1 MKWIY
6 LALAAT
12 LALVLVRPAMGDRAG
27 AQDTSATPARAP
39 LRNAE
44 SFASIKNKN
53 ARSLALIN
61 EAGKVLLHP
70 RCVNCHPAGDS
81 PLQGDTGRVHEPP
94 VQRGADGF
102 GVPGMRCSTCHLDQ
116 NFDPGR
122 VPGVAKWHVAPKE
135 MAWEGKTLGDICRQM
150 KDPARNGGLSMEA
163 LIKHMG
169 EDHLVGWAWDPGA
182 DRQPAPGDQQT
193 FGGLIRAWAESGA
206 ACPR

>member
-1 MKWIY
+1 MKWMY
-6 LALAAT
+6 LALAA
-12 LALVLVRPAMGDRAG
+12 LAASLLVRPALG
-27 AQDTSATPARAP
+27 QRAP
-39 LRNAE
+39 RGDAAAGSTLRAAE
-44 SFASIKNKN
+44 SFSSIRAKN
-53 ARSLALIN
+53 ARSLALFN

-81 PLQGDTGRVHEPP
+81 PLQGENGALHQPP

-102 GVPGMRCSTCHLDQ
+102 GVAGMRCGTCHLDA

-122 VPGVAKWHVAPKE
+122 VPGTRNWHLAPRE
-135 MAWEGKTLGDICRQM
+135 MAWQGKTLGEICRQI

-163 LIKHMG
+163 LVDHMA
-169 EDHLVGWAWDPGA
+169 EDALVGWAWAPGA

-193 FGGLIRAWAESGA
+193 FAGLIRAWVETGA

>member
-12 LALVLVRPAMGDRAG
+12 AALLVVGPAMGGRTIPQGSSGAPAQSTLRA
-27 AQDTSATPARAP
+27 
-39 LRNAE
+39 AE
-44 SFASIKNKN
+44 SFAAIGAKN

-81 PLQGDTGRVHEPP
+81 PLQGEDGRLHEPP

-102 GVPGMRCSTCHLDQ
+102 GVAGMRCSTCHLDA

-122 VPGVAKWHVAPKE
+122 VPGSPKWHVAPRE
-135 MAWEGKTLGDICRQM
+135 MAWQGKTLGEICRQI

-163 LIKHMG
+163 LVKHMA
-169 EDHLVGWAWDPGA
+169 EDTLVGWSWAPGA

-193 FGGLIRAWAESGA
+193 FGGLIRAWADSGA

>member
-12 LALVLVRPAMGDRAG
+12 AALLVVGPAMGDRA
-27 AQDTSATPARAP
+27 TPRGNTAAPSTLRA
-39 LRNAE
+39 AE
-44 SFASIKNKN
+44 SFASIGAKN
-53 ARSLALIN
+53 ARSLALFN

-81 PLQGDTGRVHEPP
+81 PLQGENGRLHEPP

-102 GVPGMRCSTCHLDQ
+102 GVAGMRCSTCHLDA

-122 VPGVAKWHVAPKE
+122 VPGSPKWHVAPRE
-135 MAWEGKTLGDICRQM
+135 MTWEGKTLGEICRQI

-163 LIKHMG
+163 LVKHMA
-169 EDHLVGWAWDPGA
+169 EDTLVGWSWTPGA

-193 FGGLIRAWAESGA
+193 FGGLIRAWADTGA

>member
-6 LALAAT
+6 LALAAAAAC
-12 LALVLVRPAMGDRAG
+12 LLVAPAMGQQATPQGNAG
-27 AQDTSATPARAP
+27 AQST
-39 LRNAE
+39 LRSAE
-44 SFASIKNKN
+44 SFASIGAKN
-53 ARSLALIN
+53 ARSLALIQ

-81 PLQGDTGRVHEPP
+81 PLQGEDGRLHQPP

-102 GVPGMRCSTCHLDQ
+102 GVPGMRCSTCHLEA

-122 VPGVAKWHVAPKE
+122 VPGSPKWHVAPKE
-135 MAWEGKTLGDICRQM
+135 MAWEGKTLGEICRQI
-150 KDPARNGGLSMEA
+150 KDPGRNGGLSMEA
-163 LIKHMG
+163 LVKHMA
-169 EDHLVGWAWDPGA
+169 EDTLVGWAWAPGA

-193 FGGLIRAWAESGA
+193 FGGLIRAWADTGA